1 MWGACNFP
9 QDYGMLKPCGLWGV
23 QAAHMGR
30 LYVRP
35 EAEGVDF
42 RIFRVGKG
50 EERNVILWKNS
61 LWRWN
66 KENGREWRA
75 RERW

>member
-1 MWGACNFP
+1 MRVT
-9 QDYGMLKPCGLWGV
+9 GL

-42 RIFRVGKG
+42 GIFRVGKG

-61 LWRWN
+61 LCRWK
-66 KENGREWRA
+66 KENGRELRA